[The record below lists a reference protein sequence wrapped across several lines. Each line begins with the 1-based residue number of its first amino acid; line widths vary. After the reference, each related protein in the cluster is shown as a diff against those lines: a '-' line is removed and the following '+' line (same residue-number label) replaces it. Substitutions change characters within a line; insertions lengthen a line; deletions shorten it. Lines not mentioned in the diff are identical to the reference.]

1 MGIITVNGPQTGTP
15 YAVKIAGEQPTPEE
29 QERINKYVADQE
41 QYVQSVIEGYRGT
54 PTEQQAAPEAVP
66 EPEAEDTTAI
76 GRGFR
81 RGVESVQSLFG
92 TSLEELGRG
101 TGIAS
106 LESYGRG
113 MEESA
118 KAELERL
125 AKTEGATTRQDVEG
139 IGTGLSYV
147 GEAAGEQA
155 PILGT
160 TLAGT
165 GTGAAI
171 GSFFGPIGTGVGAA
185 IGGAAASFPLLFG
198 GNVQR
203 QEEQVAAGELDKVD
217 INKALLAAGGQAA
230 IEGIAGKILAFM
242 PFKPGV
248 GNLFSRTVK
257 TGAAGAATQVP
268 TEITQQI
275 IERAQAGLPI
285 DSDDAIQEYIDA
297 GVAAGILG
305 GGLGAG
311 AGVFRPNLA
320 EQELNDDFEEFTKS
334 NAGRLA
340 NIDKHIDE
348 DERDTSEILALPAP
362 EPAPVLDA
370 LPAPQPEEIF
380 ADKDFG
386 RNEYNTVL
394 QQVQEDG
401 ELNMPK
407 AQSMLKQMTGSP
419 VPMQRVRSIAELLAQ
434 QGEIDKSTRAKKD
447 KFTITPSSKAAAD
460 AIDALRRDTDTVLNK
475 VRRISSEL
483 PRLDLDLR
491 YAAQTGR
498 DTYGKQRKAAE
509 VQRVIQSKLVQLD
522 KLNERLEGNKQRL
535 RTANVDYSVP
545 VTEKVG
551 IPASQVRMQD
561 LIEQHRLEQEAELQK
576 VRAAANARAVADAV
590 RGNRDNNI
598 SVATREYTKRQA
610 QILENLRKR
619 LDKIGL
625 KNVQIEG
632 KKIIGSARDGFAE
645 GASYANPQ
653 GEQVIGLSMG
663 LYEPTLSDADY
674 ESRVA
679 EVMNHEVVHA
689 LRNLNVFTPK
699 ELQLL
704 SKAARKTKYVK
715 ADGSKT
721 VQRNYSYFDRAAR
734 INPELS
740 VKKDKQGVLSSL
752 EEEAI
757 AEMYRDY
764 VSGRLAKIGQSR
776 SVFKR
781 IGDFFK
787 SIVGAHVDNGFNS
800 VDSIFGNIAGGS
812 VAGRQQLARQ
822 AQEALNTA
830 PEKTDV
836 TPAPVQSEQAIAQ
849 ATQPQAK
856 QSRIPVTE
864 EEYRPLQDIRMPIDP
879 ALPYDQVRAQIQRM
893 TNQNM
898 PMVRRLIT
906 TVDQEFGTKSGDNV
920 KDLSKVTQ
928 KAQRPSILAA
938 KPWHNVSHIRDSYRF
953 KTVIDDFR
961 KVPGIFNKLLDAGI
975 SLVKIDTNKL
985 FEPKEWGWR
994 IIAFDL
1000 RMPNGQLVEWYLPLK
1015 ELEIEKKQRGHLIF
1029 EEWRNKTQEELSAQ
1043 RNEYFDAIARSY
1055 RGYDNAFKAALE
1067 RMGLTPQEAEASWRS
1082 AESSIS
1088 EAARN
1093 ARKSSGVGI
1102 SSGVRAETGLTTPS
1116 AVRTALEPSD
1126 MNMTAREVPSSTR
1139 ANASSD
1145 IGVTPSDIDVT
1156 GIPLERQPSFVRL
1169 RRSDAVPALAKFI
1182 RSNPDGFTINSETY
1196 EPVSGGFVVAPLKE
1210 AEIIV
1215 GENLPEEVL
1224 LDYLEDNKDIARAIG
1239 QPVYLGGWFD
1249 SESNQ
1254 YFLDNT
1260 LIVPTVED
1268 ALYIAEAAEQLAIFD
1283 LNNFEEIRTDAGIR
1297 ELKES
1302 GAYSSDTAV
1311 GYKGRLAEVGRRFAE
1326 ARNNRNAREKEQLVG
1341 RTAPAV
1347 TQAGEQ
1353 RKRQAGDG
1361 KRRYTAGT
1369 LAPLEGAPNVR
1380 GASGPDENLV
1390 AVAEKYAQDNG
1401 IDLKRQSEFVVVDEG
1416 RATRIAKAYEDM
1428 KHDPQNPVVKEA
1440 YQNLINQTKA
1450 QYDALVDAGYEFT
1463 FFDENTDP
1471 YDGNPWNAM
1480 RDLRTNKRMAVYGT
1494 YDGYGTEV
1502 IPQSELDE
1510 NPMLQD
1516 TGLVWKDQ
1524 NGVGRPVTANDLFR
1538 AVHDAF
1544 GHGLEGAGFRARG
1557 EENAWQAHVRLFTGS
1572 AVPAITSET
1581 RGQNSWLN
1589 YGPYG
1594 EANRNAKVEDTIFAE
1609 QKIGLMPAFTWQEGV
1624 AGDADALVEGE
1635 AAPLAK
1641 ERATPKKFSRLTIP
1655 LTQDQ
1660 RDASILDYLD
1670 QNTGKPLFNAKPG
1683 SQTIVS
1689 FANKILGLRNTRSYD
1704 IVNSEQDRQDV
1715 ARIFAAEAEAALL
1728 SSRDALGWYDAT
1740 LKLAKQVLSKVY
1752 PEVSKTLKNGE
1763 PNPSYDPNAEVAL
1776 DFATAI
1782 TSNGLAVTDNY
1793 SFASKQYDAWKASE
1807 DGKFPIEGKGK
1818 QGGSMLAAFEFW
1830 NTLVDAGYTPLR
1842 INELLMMEVRRGD
1855 LNKMMANVLGLERVS
1870 DLPKQLKADSK
1881 ELANEIVSVAYLLG
1895 PKIGNGFYRN
1905 LRGNFNPITMDRWW
1919 MRFMNRITGNP
1930 IKEVTTSQL
1939 EKNADSIWKKL
1950 EDNDLTDM
1958 DREILAA
1965 ARKRMTSG
1973 RLRKSDIVDISPI
1986 INEIYEKNYF
1996 QAAYKKKI
2004 DELKAQGYEIKG
2016 KEGENARR
2024 IAQNARPV
2032 RTPFLKNIGTYVK
2045 NLEAELQE
2053 DPRSGSDRR
2062 AMRDVTERARQIL
2075 KVTTGT
2081 DIDNADIQALMWY
2094 AEKRLFAAGGVRKGR
2109 GDDNDYADGAIYV
2122 LKQKGLN
2129 DADIEDTL
2137 PDAERGRVRRV
2148 AAELTADE
2156 KSDANVVQIGGP
2168 EYGDFFGPRQLV
2180 VEQRAIS
2187 EDLTSEE
2194 LSDVR
2199 ETLSNIEE
2207 LGSTP
2212 PVKFSAIPTRPYA
2225 PVRAPVQGGGIL
2237 DYAYGFIK
2245 DGSRK
2250 VPVILPEGEH
2260 KEIGDV
2266 EVGHGLYHIH
2276 RRAHDRELVENSK
2289 YKRVENAIYDLMRRW
2304 HNQDYKDGDSVIGY
2318 PSRDGFVLEW
2328 RNNLTHS
2335 APPMQLVLEEKPL
2348 GNSTVFY
2355 VKTFYPVLEKAKRI
2369 IDPHRGKKRAQMV
2382 RAYSRIPVYSRTP
2395 NAKTR
2400 YVGPND
2406 LAARAE
2412 GIRYTKVQ
2420 DVMAKVLGKLPFV
2433 SNEDAQAKTEAFMT
2447 KLQDSMLPLG
2457 KMYDALREKYGPG
2470 VITQDMD
2477 AYFQETLMH
2486 GVSGPKKEKFDR
2498 TSFKPVLEMV
2508 ANTRVT
2514 DPENSTL
2521 EKISGYYR
2529 DILQKYGNRSHAL
2542 ANAYLYA
2549 LHAEERNARM
2559 KAISK
2564 GEREDGSGMSNEEA
2578 KRIKAFVA
2586 MLPNSKREALEQID
2600 RRVQDMIK
2608 QTNQVYIDG
2617 GLIPDYLMDEDIADD
2632 LRQKFKQYIAYVP
2645 LRGFADPEADLDTTN
2660 EVYLSSTQKYGASG
2674 KPDMSALGRASYA
2687 GDILA
2692 NVAVQHHQAI
2702 DKAERNKVG
2711 QSLLKLL
2718 EDKNIDTDEFG
2729 KVLEQHPMKRVL
2741 VNGTIRYVPDRN
2753 FNQLDD
2759 PILSVRRDGKEF
2771 LIAMNPAIAK
2781 AMKGSLSPKQSNVA
2795 VRFAH
2800 QITRTYANLLTS
2812 YNPAFLLS
2820 NWPRDIATALFN
2832 AKQYGMKGSERQ
2844 IMKGVVPAFRSILNV
2859 VNEKGTADPYWANRY
2874 QQFYENG
2881 GQNVLNQMADMVN
2894 ASKDIQRTIKGIV
2907 EADSKGIKDVVKRGF
2922 IGKTNSILG
2931 YIEALNTAVE
2941 NSTRLSFFDAM
2952 VTQLENEG
2960 VPQKEALKRAAF
2972 AARNLT
2978 TNFTKGGEWKNG
2990 LNSFYLF
2997 FNASL
3002 QGSMAIFNSL
3012 ANSSKARKVA
3022 AGIVVL
3028 GFLLDQLN
3036 AALSADDDDDGIK
3049 DWDNISD
3056 YTLSHNLIL
3065 PDLNGDGT
3073 YVKIPMAYGLNAM
3086 FDFGRVTSNLIR
3098 GTAGYEGTYTP
3109 EQAATQLLGSV
3120 EETVN
3125 PFGGNSVLT
3134 FLSPTVGD
3142 LPVELLT
3149 NEDFRNAPIYKELS
3163 PFEQYKSRSGL
3174 YWSTTSPSAIWLSR
3188 FINDTLGGGD
3198 DFIPGE
3204 IAGMRVD
3211 IQPDV
3216 LEHILGFMTGGV
3228 GTLANQTLDTITSN
3242 APNAAMG
3249 RWESDMIRTTPFIN
3263 KFLTAVTDKDRAGDY
3278 YELRDD
3284 VFAVR
3289 RSFRNAVEA
3298 KDAQQ
3303 VAVLRQRYPEII
3315 RIMEPV
3321 RKIDNAITQLRKKL
3335 KMAKQNPNLSRER
3348 KLEIEDM
3355 VDKRVL
3361 ELQQMA
3367 MQLMRAK

>member
-15 YAVKIAGEQPTPEE
+15 YSVKIAGDQPTPAE
-29 QERINKYVADQE
+29 QERINKYIADQE
-41 QYVQSVIEGYRGT
+41 QYTQSVIAAYRGT
-54 PTEQQAAPEAVP
+54 PTPEQAAPEAVP
-66 EPEAEDTTAI
+66 EPEADDTTAI

-92 TSLEELGRG
+92 TSIEELGRG
-101 TGIAS
+101 TGIAG

-113 MEESA
+113 LEESA
-118 KAELERL
+118 QAELERL
-125 AKTEGATTRQDVEG
+125 AKTEGVTTRQDVKDV
-139 IGTGLSYV
+139 GTGLSYV
-147 GEAAGEQA
+147 GEVAFEQA

-160 TLAGT
+160 TLAGS
-165 GTGAAI
+165 GAGALA
-171 GSFFGPIGTGVGAA
+171 GSVFGPIGTAAGAV

-203 QEEQVAAGELDKVD
+203 QEEQVAAGELENVD
-217 INKALLAAGGQAA
+217 ITKALIAAGGQAA
-230 IEGIAGKILAFM
+230 IEGIAGKVLALM

-257 TGAAGAATQVP
+257 TGAAGVATEVP

-285 DSDDAIQEYIDA
+285 DSDDAIQEYIDT
-297 GVAAGILG
+297 GIAAGILG

-311 AGVFRPNLA
+311 AGAFRPNLA
-320 EQELNDDFEEFTKS
+320 EQELDQDMDEFTKS

-348 DERDTSEILALPAP
+348 DERDTGEILALPAP
-362 EPAPVLDA
+362 EPGPVLEA

-407 AQSMLKQMTGSP
+407 AQSMLKQMTGAP

-460 AIDALRRDTDTVLNK
+460 AIDALRRDTDVVLNK
-475 VRRISSEL
+475 IRKISAEL
-483 PRLDLDLR
+483 PRLDLDRR
-491 YAAQTGR
+491 YAEQTGR

-509 VQRVIQSKLVQLD
+509 VQRVIQSKIAQLN

-551 IPASQVRMQD
+551 MPASQVRMQD
-561 LIEQHRLEQEAELQK
+561 LIEQHRIEQEAELQK

-598 SVATREYTKRQA
+598 SVTTREYTKRQA
-610 QILENLRKR
+610 QILENLRQR
-619 LDKIGL
+619 LNKIGL
-625 KNVQIEG
+625 KNVQLEG
-632 KKIIGSARDGFAE
+632 KKIIGSAREGFAE

-663 LYEPTLSDADY
+663 LYDPTLSDADY
-674 ESRVA
+674 EARVA
-679 EVMNHEVVHA
+679 EVMNHEIVHA

-704 SKAARKTKYVK
+704 SKAARKTNYVK
-715 ADGSKT
+715 ADGGRNIK
-721 VQRNYSYFDRAAR
+721 RNYSYFDRAAR

-764 VSGRLAKIGQSR
+764 VGGRLTKVGQSR
-776 SVFKR
+776 SILKR
-781 IGDFFK
+781 IGDFFR

-800 VDSIFGNIAGGS
+800 VDSIFGNITGGS

-822 AQEALNTA
+822 AQDALNTA
-830 PEKTDV
+830 PETTDV

-849 ATQPQAK
+849 AGMPQAK

-864 EEYRPLQDIRMPIDP
+864 EEYRTLQDIRMPIDP
-879 ALPYDQVRAQIQRM
+879 NLPYDQVRAQIQRM
-893 TNQNM
+893 TAQNM

-906 TVDQEFGTKSGDNV
+906 AVDQEFGTKSGDNV

-928 KAQRPSILAA
+928 KAQRPSILAS

-975 SLVKIDTNKL
+975 SLVKIDTGKL
-985 FEPKEWGWR
+985 FQPKEWGWR

-1029 EEWRNKTQEELSAQ
+1029 EEWRNKTAEELSAQ
-1043 RNEYFDAIARSY
+1043 REEYFDAIARSY

-1067 RMGLTPQEAEASWRS
+1067 RMGMTPQEAEASWIS

-1102 SSGVRAETGLTTPS
+1102 SSGVRAETDLTTPS

-1126 MNMTAREVPSSTR
+1126 MNMIAREVPSSTR

-1156 GIPLERQPSFVRL
+1156 GIPLEQQPSFARL
-1169 RRSDAVPALAKFI
+1169 RRSAAVPALSDFI
-1182 RSNPDGFTINSETY
+1182 RNNPDGFTINSETY

-1224 LDYLEDNKDIARAIG
+1224 IDYLEDNKDIARAIG
-1239 QPVYLGGWFD
+1239 KPVYLGGWFD
-1249 SESNQ
+1249 KDSNQ

-1260 LIVPTVED
+1260 LIVPTVEE

-1297 ELKES
+1297 GLQQS

-1341 RTAPAV
+1341 R
-1347 TQAGEQ
+1347 
-1353 RKRQAGDG
+1353 
-1361 KRRYTAGT
+1361 
-1369 LAPLEGAPNVR
+1369 
-1380 GASGPDENLV
+1380 
-1390 AVAEKYAQDNG
+1390 
-1401 IDLKRQSEFVVVDEG
+1401 VD
-1416 RATRIAKAYEDM
+1416 
-1428 KHDPQNPVVKEA
+1428 
-1440 YQNLINQTKA
+1440 
-1450 QYDALVDAGYEFT
+1450 
-1463 FFDENTDP
+1463 
-1471 YDGNPWNAM
+1471 
-1480 RDLRTNKRMAVYGT
+1480 
-1494 YDGYGTEV
+1494 
-1502 IPQSELDE
+1502 
-1510 NPMLQD
+1510 
-1516 TGLVWKDQ
+1516 
-1524 NGVGRPVTANDLFR
+1524 
-1538 AVHDAF
+1538 
-1544 GHGLEGAGFRARG
+1544 
-1557 EENAWQAHVRLFTGS
+1557 
-1572 AVPAITSET
+1572 
-1581 RGQNSWLN
+1581 
-1589 YGPYG
+1589 
-1594 EANRNAKVEDTIFAE
+1594 
-1609 QKIGLMPAFTWQEGV
+1609 
-1624 AGDADALVEGE
+1624 
-1635 AAPLAK
+1635 
-1641 ERATPKKFSRLTIP
+1641 KKFSRLTVP
-1655 LTQDQ
+1655 LTQEQ

-1670 QNTGKPLFNAKPG
+1670 PNTGKPLFNAKPG

-1740 LKLAKQVLSKVY
+1740 LRLAKQVLSKIY

-1763 PNPSYDPNAEVAL
+1763 PNPAYDPHAEVAL

-1807 DGKFPIEGKGK
+1807 NGKFPVEGKGK

-1830 NTLVDAGYTPLR
+1830 NTLVDLGYTPLR
-1842 INELLMMEVRRGD
+1842 INELLMTEMRRGD
-1855 LNKMMANVLGLERVS
+1855 LNKMMANVLGLEKVS

-1881 ELANEIVSVAYLLG
+1881 ELANEMVSIAYLLG

-1939 EKNADSIWKKL
+1939 AKNADSIWKKL
-1950 EDNDLTDM
+1950 EDNELTDM
-1958 DREILAA
+1958 DREILAT

-1973 RLRKSDIVDISPI
+1973 RLKKSDIIDIAPI

-2016 KEGENARR
+2016 KDGENARK
-2024 IAQNARPV
+2024 IAQKVRPT

-2075 KVTTGT
+2075 KLTTGT
-2081 DIDNADIQALMWY
+2081 DIANADIQALMWY

-2122 LKQKGLN
+2122 LKQKGIN
-2129 DADIEDTL
+2129 DADIQDTL
-2137 PDAERGRVRRV
+2137 PDAERGRVRSV
-2148 AAELTADE
+2148 AAELAADE

-2187 EDLTSEE
+2187 EDLTPSEIA
-2194 LSDVR
+2194 DVR
-2199 ETLSNIEE
+2199 ETLSNIED

-2225 PVRAPVQGGGIL
+2225 PVRAPVRGGGIL
-2237 DYAYGFIK
+2237 DYAYGFIQ
-2245 DGSRK
+2245 DGQRK
-2250 VPVILPEGEH
+2250 IPVILPEGEH

-2318 PSRDGFVLEW
+2318 PSREGFVLEW

-2355 VKTFYPVLEKAKRI
+2355 VKTFYPILEKAKRI

-2382 RAYSRIPVYSRTP
+2382 RAYSRMPVYSRTP

-2400 YVGPND
+2400 YIGPDD

-2412 GIRYTKVQ
+2412 GLRYTKVQ
-2420 DVMAKVLGKLPFV
+2420 DTMAKALGKLPFV

-2457 KMYDALREKYGPG
+2457 KMYDKLREKYGPG

-2486 GVSGPKKEKFDR
+2486 GVAGPKKEKFDR

-2564 GEREDGSGMSNEEA
+2564 GEREDGSGMSDDEA

-2586 MLPNSKREALEQID
+2586 MLPASKRDALEQID

-2617 GLIPDYLMDEDIADD
+2617 GLIPDYLAGEDVADD
-2632 LRQKFKQYIAYVP
+2632 IKQKFKQYIAYVP
-2645 LRGFADPEADLDTTN
+2645 LRGFADPESDLDTTN

-2674 KPDMSALGRASYA
+2674 KPDLSALGRASYA

-2711 QSLLKLL
+2711 QALLKLL
-2718 EDKNIDTDEFG
+2718 EDENIDTDEFG
-2729 KVLEQHPMKRVL
+2729 RVLEQHPMKRVL

-2800 QITRTYANLLTS
+2800 HITRTYANLLTT

-2832 AKQYGMKGSERQ
+2832 AQQYGMKGAEGQ

-2907 EADSKGIKDVVKRGF
+2907 EADNKGIKDVVKRGF
-2922 IGKTNSILG
+2922 IGKTKSILG

-2952 VTQLENEG
+2952 ATQLENEG
-2960 VPQKEALKRAAF
+2960 VPQKEALRRAAF

-3022 AGIVVL
+3022 AGIVVF
-3028 GFLLDQLN
+3028 GFLMDQLN
-3036 AALSADDDDDGIK
+3036 AALSADDDDDGIT

-3073 YVKIPMAYGLNAM
+3073 YIKIPMAYGLNTM

-3120 EETVN
+3120 EEMVN

-3134 FLSPTVGD
+3134 FLSPTIGD

-3211 IQPDV
+3211 IQPDII
-3216 LEHILGFMTGGV
+3216 EHILGFMTGGV
-3228 GTLANQTLDTITSN
+3228 GTLANQALDTATSN
-3242 APNAAMG
+3242 IPNAAMG

-3289 RSFRNAVEA
+3289 RSFRNAV
-3298 KDAQQ
+3298 DARDAEQ
-3303 VAVLRQRYPEII
+3303 VAKLRQRYPGII

-3321 RKIDNAITQLRKKL
+3321 NKIDNAITNLRKKL
-3335 KMAKQNPNLSRER
+3335 RLVKQNPNLSRER

-3355 VDKRVL
+3355 IDKKVL
-3361 ELQQMA
+3361 ELQQRA
-3367 MQLMRAK
+3367 MQLMRGV

>member
-15 YAVKIAGEQPTPEE
+15 YSVKISGDQPTPAE

-41 QYVQSVIEGYRGT
+41 QYTQSVIQGYRGT
-54 PTEQQAAPEAVP
+54 PTVQQSAPEAVP
-66 EPEAEDTTAI
+66 EPEPEDTTAI

-106 LESYGRG
+106 LEGYGRG
-113 MEESA
+113 LEESSQ
-118 KAELERL
+118 AELERL
-125 AKTEGATTRQDVEG
+125 AKTEGATTRRDVEG
-139 IGTGLSYV
+139 IDTGLSYV
-147 GEAAGEQA
+147 GEVAGEQA

-165 GTGAAI
+165 AAGALAGSFVPVVGTGIGAI
-171 GSFFGPIGTGVGAA
+171 

-203 QEEQVAAGELDKVD
+203 QEEQVAAGELEKVD
-217 INKALLAAGGQAA
+217 INKALISAGGQAA

-242 PFKPGV
+242 PFKPGA
-248 GNLFSRTVK
+248 GNLFARTVK
-257 TGAAGAATQVP
+257 TGAAGAATEVP

-311 AGVFRPNLA
+311 AGAFRPNLA
-320 EQELNDDFEEFTKS
+320 NQELDQDMDEFTKS

-340 NIDKHIDE
+340 NIDQHIDQ
-348 DERDTSEILALPAP
+348 DEKDTNEILALPAP
-362 EPAPVLDA
+362 EPGPTLEA

-407 AQSMLKQMTGSP
+407 AQSMLKQMTGAA

-447 KFTITPSSKAAAD
+447 KFTITPSSAAASD
-460 AIDALRRDTDTVLNK
+460 AIDALRRDNDAVLNK
-475 VRRISSEL
+475 ARRISAEL
-483 PRLDLDLR
+483 PRLELDRR
-491 YAAQTGR
+491 YAEQTGR
-498 DTYGKQRKAAE
+498 DTYGKNRKAAE
-509 VQRVIQSKLVQLD
+509 VERVIQSKLAQLN

-551 IPASQVRMQD
+551 MPASQVRMQD
-561 LIEQHRLEQEAELQK
+561 LIEQHRIEQEAELQK

-598 SVATREYTKRQA
+598 SVTTREYTKRQA
-610 QILENLRKR
+610 QILENLRTR
-619 LDKIGL
+619 LNKLGL
-625 KNVQIEG
+625 KNVQLEG
-632 KKIIGSARDGFAE
+632 KKIIGSAQEGFAE
-645 GASYANPQ
+645 GASYASPQ

-663 LYEPTLSDADY
+663 LYDPALSDADY

-679 EVMNHEVVHA
+679 EVMHHEVIHA
-689 LRNLNVFTPK
+689 LRNLSVFTPK

-704 SKAARKTKYVK
+704 SKAARKTNYVK
-715 ADGSKT
+715 ADGGKNIK
-721 VQRNYSYFDRAAR
+721 RNYSYFDRAAR

-740 VKKDKQGVLSSL
+740 VKKDKQGVLSAL
-752 EEEAI
+752 EEEAV

-764 VSGRLAKIGQSR
+764 VAGRLTKVGQSR
-776 SVFKR
+776 AIFKR
-781 IGDFFK
+781 ISDFFR

-800 VDSIFGNIAGGS
+800 VDSIFGNIASGS
-812 VAGRQQLARQ
+812 LAGRQQLARQ
-822 AQEALNTA
+822 AQDALNTA
-830 PEKTDV
+830 PERTDV
-836 TPAPVQSEQAIAQ
+836 TPAPVQSEQAAVQ
-849 ATQPQAK
+849 AGLPQAK

-864 EEYRPLQDIRMPIDP
+864 EEYRTLQDIRMPIDP
-879 ALPYDQVRAQIQRM
+879 NLPYDQVRAQIQRM
-893 TNQNM
+893 TTQNM

-906 TVDQEFGTKSGDNV
+906 SVDQEFGTRSGDNV

-953 KTVIDDFR
+953 KTVVDDFR

-985 FEPKEWGWR
+985 FKPKEWGWR

-1029 EEWRNKTQEELSAQ
+1029 EEWRNKTAEELSAQ

-1055 RGYDNAFKAALE
+1055 RGYENAFNAALE
-1067 RMGLTPQEAEASWRS
+1067 RMGMTPQEAEASWSS

-1102 SSGVRAETGLTTPS
+1102 SSGVSATTGLTTPS
-1116 AVRTALEPSD
+1116 TVRTAVEPSD
-1126 MNMTAREVPSSTR
+1126 LNMIAREVPSSTR

-1145 IGVTPSDIDVT
+1145 IGVTPSDINVT
-1156 GIPLERQPSFVRL
+1156 GIPLDQQPSFARL
-1169 RRSDAVPALAKFI
+1169 RRSAAVPALSEFI
-1182 RSNPDGFTINSETY
+1182 RNNPDGFTINSETY

-1224 LDYLEDNKDIARAIG
+1224 IDYLEDNKDIARAIG
-1239 QPVYLGGWFD
+1239 KPVYLGGWFD
-1249 SESNQ
+1249 KDSNQ

-1260 LIVPTVED
+1260 LIVPTVEE

-1297 ELKES
+1297 QLQQS
-1302 GAYSSDTAV
+1302 GAYSSDAAV
-1311 GYKGRLAEVGRRFAE
+1311 GYKGRLAEVGRRFTE
-1326 ARNNRNAREKEQLVG
+1326 ARNNRNAREKEQLTG
-1341 RTAPAV
+1341 RLEPA
-1347 TQAGEQ
+1347 
-1353 RKRQAGDG
+1353 KP
-1361 KRRYTAGT
+1361 YI
-1369 LAPLEGAPNVR
+1369 
-1380 GASGPDENLV
+1380 S
-1390 AVAEKYAQDNG
+1390 EKA
-1401 IDLKRQSEFVVVDEG
+1401 
-1416 RATRIAKAYEDM
+1416 
-1428 KHDPQNPVVKEA
+1428 
-1440 YQNLINQTKA
+1440 
-1450 QYDALVDAGYEFT
+1450 
-1463 FFDENTDP
+1463 
-1471 YDGNPWNAM
+1471 
-1480 RDLRTNKRMAVYGT
+1480 
-1494 YDGYGTEV
+1494 
-1502 IPQSELDE
+1502 
-1510 NPMLQD
+1510 
-1516 TGLVWKDQ
+1516 
-1524 NGVGRPVTANDLFR
+1524 
-1538 AVHDAF
+1538 
-1544 GHGLEGAGFRARG
+1544 
-1557 EENAWQAHVRLFTGS
+1557 
-1572 AVPAITSET
+1572 
-1581 RGQNSWLN
+1581 
-1589 YGPYG
+1589 
-1594 EANRNAKVEDTIFAE
+1594 VEDTSPDQSFFDAVN
-1609 QKIGLMPAFTWQEGV
+1609 KIPEKKMFSRIPSPDGPLLSDSKNTGVQRFTAFRLGDDQDLRNKNAADINGIYMFIDMMDEKNMGYADKLTQYTVEVDGGFSEYRPLRNSEPPKTYKVYDERLGRDVYLKNPIDDPTESVGIQGYRDDEAGHRWYSFPATGENRRWRIVGQPKVYSLRELLRN
-1624 AGDADALVEGE
+1624 ADAWTQERGGSYANQDYGVFGASMANQLY
-1635 AAPLAK
+1635 PNTQYAK
-1641 ERATPKKFSRLTIP
+1641 EVERWLANLIPEKWAFDDKLGTVVAKGGIRQSRLTVP
-1655 LTQDQ
+1655 LTQEQ

-1670 QNTGKPLFNAKPG
+1670 PTTGKPRFNAKPG

-1689 FANKILGLRNTRSYD
+1689 FANKVLGLRNTRSYD

-1740 LKLAKQVLSKVY
+1740 LRLAKQVLSKVY

-1763 PNPSYDPNAEVAL
+1763 PNPAYDPNAEVAL

-1807 DGKFPIEGKGK
+1807 DGKFPVEGKGK

-1830 NTLVDAGYTPLR
+1830 NTLVDLGYTPLR
-1842 INELLMMEVRRGD
+1842 INELLMTEVRRGD
-1855 LNKMMANVLGLERVS
+1855 LNRMMTNVLGLERVS
-1870 DLPKQLKADSK
+1870 DLPKQLQADSK
-1881 ELANEIVSVAYLLG
+1881 ELANEMVSVAYLLG

-1939 EKNADSIWKKL
+1939 AKNAESIWKKL
-1950 EDNDLTDM
+1950 KNNELTDM
-1958 DREILAA
+1958 DREILAT

-1973 RLRKSDIVDISPI
+1973 RLRQSDIVDIAPI

-2004 DELKAQGYEIKG
+2004 DELKAQGYEVKG
-2016 KEGENARR
+2016 KEGENARK
-2024 IAQNARPV
+2024 IAQKVRPT

-2075 KVTTGT
+2075 KLTTGT

-2129 DADIEDTL
+2129 DADIQDTL
-2137 PDAERGRVRRV
+2137 PDAERGRVRSV

-2187 EDLTSEE
+2187 EDLTTEE
-2194 LSDVR
+2194 LADVR
-2199 ETLSNIEE
+2199 ETLSNIED

-2237 DYAYGFIK
+2237 DYAYGFIR
-2245 DGSRK
+2245 DGGRK

-2289 YKRVENAIYDLMRRW
+2289 YKRIENAIYDLMRRW

-2355 VKTFYPVLEKAKRI
+2355 VKTFYPTLDKAKRLA
-2369 IDPHRGKKRAQMV
+2369 DPQRGKKRAQMV

-2395 NAKTR
+2395 NTKTR
-2400 YVGPND
+2400 YIGPDD

-2412 GIRYTKVQ
+2412 GLRYTRVQ
-2420 DVMAKVLGKLPFV
+2420 DTMAKVLGKLPFV

-2457 KMYDALREKYGPG
+2457 KMYDKLREKYGPG

-2477 AYFQETLMH
+2477 AYFQETLLH
-2486 GVSGPKKEKFDR
+2486 GVTGPKKEKFDR
-2498 TSFKPVLEMV
+2498 TSFNPTLRMV

-2521 EKISGYYR
+2521 EKISGYYK

-2564 GEREDGSGMSNEEA
+2564 GEREDGSGMSNDEA

-2586 MLPNSKREALEQID
+2586 LLPASKRDALEQID
-2600 RRVQDMIK
+2600 RRVQEMIK
-2608 QTNQVYIDG
+2608 QTNEVYIDG
-2617 GLIPDYLMDEDIADD
+2617 GLIPDYLANEDIADD
-2632 LRQKFKQYIAYVP
+2632 TKQKFKQYIAYVP
-2645 LRGFADPEADLDTTN
+2645 LRGFADPESDLDTTN

-2674 KPDMSALGRASYA
+2674 KPDMSALGRSSYA

-2711 QSLLKLL
+2711 QSLLRLL
-2718 EDKNIDTDEFG
+2718 QDKNIDTAEFG
-2729 KVLEQHPMKRVL
+2729 KVLEQHPMKRVM

-2753 FNQLDD
+2753 FNELDE
-2759 PILSVRRDGKEF
+2759 PILSVRKDGKEF

-2781 AMKGSLSPKQSNVA
+2781 AMKGSLSPKQSNA
-2795 VRFAH
+2795 AIRFAH
-2800 QITRTYANLLTS
+2800 HITGTYASLLTT

-2832 AKQYGMKGSERQ
+2832 AQQYGMKGAEGQ
-2844 IMKGVVPAFRSILNV
+2844 IMKGVIPAFRAVLNV

-2881 GQNVLNQMADMVN
+2881 GQNVLNQMSDMVN
-2894 ASKDIQRTIKGIV
+2894 TSKDIQRTIRDIVDADNKGLR
-2907 EADSKGIKDVVKRGF
+2907 DVVKRGF
-2922 IGKTNSILG
+2922 IGKTKSVLS

-3012 ANSSKARKVA
+3012 ANSKKARKVA

-3036 AALSADDDDDGIK
+3036 AALSSDDDDDGIP

-3073 YVKIPMAYGLNAM
+3073 YVKIPMAYGLNTM
-3086 FDFGRVTSNLIR
+3086 FDFGRVTSNIIR

-3109 EQAATQLLGSV
+3109 EQAATQLLSSV
-3120 EETVN
+3120 GEMVN
-3125 PFGGNSVLT
+3125 PFGGNSFLT
-3134 FLSPTVGD
+3134 FLSPTIGD

-3188 FINDTLGGGD
+3188 FINDTIGGGD

-3204 IAGMRVD
+3204 VAGMRVD
-3211 IQPDV
+3211 LQPDV
-3216 LEHILGFMTGGV
+3216 FEHILGFMTGGV
-3228 GTLANQTLDTITSN
+3228 GTLANQTLDTVTSN

-3289 RSFRNAVEA
+3289 RSFRNAV
-3298 KDAQQ
+3298 DARDAEQ
-3303 VAVLRQRYPEII
+3303 VANLRERYPEII
-3315 RIMEPV
+3315 RIMEPIN
-3321 RKIDNAITQLRKKL
+3321 KIDNAIMKLRKKL
-3335 KMAKQNPNLSRER
+3335 KLVKQNPNLSRDR

-3361 ELQQMA
+3361 ELQQRA
-3367 MQLMRAK
+3367 MQLMRGI

>member
-15 YAVKIAGEQPTPEE
+15 YSVKIAGDQPTPAE

-41 QYVQSVIEGYRGT
+41 QYTQSVIQGYRGT
-54 PTEQQAAPEAVP
+54 PTVQQSAPEAVP
-66 EPEAEDTTAI
+66 EPEPEDTTAI

-113 MEESA
+113 LEESSQ
-118 KAELERL
+118 AELERL
-125 AKTEGATTRQDVEG
+125 AKTEGATTRRDVEG
-139 IGTGLSYV
+139 IDTGLSYV
-147 GEAAGEQA
+147 GEVAGEQA

-165 GTGAAI
+165 AAGALAGSFVPVVGTGIGAI
-171 GSFFGPIGTGVGAA
+171 

-203 QEEQVAAGELDKVD
+203 QEEQVAAGELEKVD
-217 INKALLAAGGQAA
+217 INKALISAGGQAA
-230 IEGIAGKILAFM
+230 IEGIAGRILAFM
-242 PFKPGV
+242 PFKPGA

-257 TGAAGAATQVP
+257 TGAAGAATEVP

-311 AGVFRPNLA
+311 AGAFRPNLA
-320 EQELNDDFEEFTKS
+320 NQELDQDMDEFTKS

-340 NIDKHIDE
+340 NIDQHIDQ
-348 DERDTSEILALPAP
+348 DEKDTNEILALPAP
-362 EPAPVLDA
+362 EPGPALEA

-407 AQSMLKQMTGSP
+407 AQSMLKQMTGAA

-447 KFTITPSSKAAAD
+447 KFTITPSNAAAAD
-460 AIDALRRDTDTVLNK
+460 AIDALRRDNDAVLNK
-475 VRRISSEL
+475 ARRISAEL
-483 PRLDLDLR
+483 PRLELDRR
-491 YAAQTGR
+491 YAEQTGR
-498 DTYGKQRKAAE
+498 DTYGKNRKAAE
-509 VQRVIQSKLVQLD
+509 VERVIQSKLAQLN
-522 KLNERLEGNKQRL
+522 KLNERLDGNKQRL

-551 IPASQVRMQD
+551 MPASQVRMQD
-561 LIEQHRLEQEAELQK
+561 LIEQHRIEQEAELQK

-598 SVATREYTKRQA
+598 SVTTREYTKRQA
-610 QILENLRKR
+610 QILENLRTR
-619 LDKIGL
+619 LNKIGL
-625 KNVQIEG
+625 KNVQLEG
-632 KKIIGSARDGFAE
+632 KKIIGSAQEGFAE

-663 LYEPTLSDADY
+663 LYDPALSDADY

-679 EVMNHEVVHA
+679 EVMDHEVVHA
-689 LRNLNVFTPK
+689 LRNLSVFTPK

-704 SKAARKTKYVK
+704 SKAARKTNYVK
-715 ADGSKT
+715 ADGGKNIK
-721 VQRNYSYFDRAAR
+721 RNYSYFDRAAR

-740 VKKDKQGVLSSL
+740 VKKDKQGVLSAL
-752 EEEAI
+752 EEEAV

-764 VSGRLAKIGQSR
+764 VAGRLTKVGQSR
-776 SVFKR
+776 PILKR
-781 IGDFFK
+781 ISDFFR

-800 VDSIFGNIAGGS
+800 VDSIFGNITGGS
-812 VAGRQQLARQ
+812 LAGRQQLARQ
-822 AQEALNTA
+822 AQDALNTA
-830 PEKTDV
+830 PERTDV
-836 TPAPVQSEQAIAQ
+836 TPAPVQSEQAAVQ
-849 ATQPQAK
+849 AGLPQAK

-864 EEYRPLQDIRMPIDP
+864 EEYRALQDIRMPIDP
-879 ALPYDQVRAQIQRM
+879 TLPYDQVRAQIQRM
-893 TNQNM
+893 TTQNM

-906 TVDQEFGTKSGDNV
+906 SVDQEFGTKSGDNV

-953 KTVIDDFR
+953 KTVVDDFR

-985 FEPKEWGWR
+985 FKPKEWGWR

-1029 EEWRNKTQEELSAQ
+1029 EEWRNKTAEELSAQ

-1055 RGYDNAFKAALE
+1055 RGYENAFNAALE
-1067 RMGLTPQEAEASWRS
+1067 RMGMTPQEAEASWSS

-1102 SSGVRAETGLTTPS
+1102 SSGVSATTGLTTPS
-1116 AVRTALEPSD
+1116 AVRTAVEPSD

-1145 IGVTPSDIDVT
+1145 IGVTPSDINVT
-1156 GIPLERQPSFVRL
+1156 GIPLDQQPSFARL
-1169 RRSDAVPALAKFI
+1169 RRSAAVPALSEFI

-1196 EPVSGGFVVAPLKE
+1196 EPVSGGFVMAPLKE

-1224 LDYLEDNKDIARAIG
+1224 IDYLEDNKDIARAIG
-1239 QPVYLGGWFD
+1239 KPVYLGGWFD
-1249 SESNQ
+1249 KDSNQ

-1260 LIVPTVED
+1260 LIVPTVEE

-1297 ELKES
+1297 QLQQS
-1302 GAYSSDTAV
+1302 GAYSSDAAV
-1311 GYKGRLAEVGRRFAE
+1311 GYKGRLAEVGRRFTE

-1341 RTAPAV
+1341 R
-1347 TQAGEQ
+1347 
-1353 RKRQAGDG
+1353 
-1361 KRRYTAGT
+1361 
-1369 LAPLEGAPNVR
+1369 
-1380 GASGPDENLV
+1380 
-1390 AVAEKYAQDNG
+1390 
-1401 IDLKRQSEFVVVDEG
+1401 VD
-1416 RATRIAKAYEDM
+1416 
-1428 KHDPQNPVVKEA
+1428 Q
-1440 YQNLINQTKA
+1440 
-1450 QYDALVDAGYEFT
+1450 
-1463 FFDENTDP
+1463 
-1471 YDGNPWNAM
+1471 
-1480 RDLRTNKRMAVYGT
+1480 
-1494 YDGYGTEV
+1494 
-1502 IPQSELDE
+1502 
-1510 NPMLQD
+1510 
-1516 TGLVWKDQ
+1516 
-1524 NGVGRPVTANDLFR
+1524 
-1538 AVHDAF
+1538 
-1544 GHGLEGAGFRARG
+1544 
-1557 EENAWQAHVRLFTGS
+1557 
-1572 AVPAITSET
+1572 
-1581 RGQNSWLN
+1581 
-1589 YGPYG
+1589 
-1594 EANRNAKVEDTIFAE
+1594 
-1609 QKIGLMPAFTWQEGV
+1609 
-1624 AGDADALVEGE
+1624 
-1635 AAPLAK
+1635 
-1641 ERATPKKFSRLTIP
+1641 KFSRLTVP
-1655 LTQDQ
+1655 LTQEQ

-1670 QNTGKPLFNAKPG
+1670 PTTGKPRFNAKPG

-1689 FANKILGLRNTRSYD
+1689 FANKVLGLRNTRSYD

-1740 LKLAKQVLSKVY
+1740 LRLAKQVLSKVY

-1763 PNPSYDPNAEVAL
+1763 PNPAYDPNAEVAL

-1807 DGKFPIEGKGK
+1807 DGKFPVEGKGK

-1830 NTLVDAGYTPLR
+1830 NTLVDLGYTPLR
-1842 INELLMMEVRRGD
+1842 INELLMTEVRRGD
-1855 LNKMMANVLGLERVS
+1855 LNRMMTNVLGLERVS
-1870 DLPKQLKADSK
+1870 DLPKQLQADSK
-1881 ELANEIVSVAYLLG
+1881 ELANEMVSVAYLLG

-1939 EKNADSIWKKL
+1939 AKNAESIWKKL
-1950 EDNDLTDM
+1950 ENNELTDM
-1958 DREILAA
+1958 DREILAT

-1973 RLRKSDIVDISPI
+1973 RLRQSDIVDIAPI

-2004 DELKAQGYEIKG
+2004 DELTAQGYEVKG
-2016 KEGENARR
+2016 KEGENARK
-2024 IAQNARPV
+2024 IAQKVRPT

-2075 KVTTGT
+2075 KLTTGT

-2129 DADIEDTL
+2129 DADIQDTL
-2137 PDAERGRVRRV
+2137 PDAERGRVRSV

-2187 EDLTSEE
+2187 EDLTTEE
-2194 LSDVR
+2194 LADVR
-2199 ETLSNIEE
+2199 ETLSNIED

-2237 DYAYGFIK
+2237 DYAYGFIR

-2355 VKTFYPVLEKAKRI
+2355 VKTFYPTLDKAKRLA
-2369 IDPHRGKKRAQMV
+2369 DPQRGKKRAQMV

-2400 YVGPND
+2400 YIGPDD

-2420 DVMAKVLGKLPFV
+2420 DTMAKVLGKLPFV

-2457 KMYDALREKYGPG
+2457 KMYDKLREKYGPG

-2477 AYFQETLMH
+2477 AYFQETLLH
-2486 GVSGPKKEKFDR
+2486 GVTGPKKEKFDR
-2498 TSFKPVLEMV
+2498 TSFNPMLRMV
-2508 ANTRVT
+2508 ADTRVT

-2521 EKISGYYR
+2521 EKISGYYK

-2564 GEREDGSGMSNEEA
+2564 GEREDGSGMSNDEA

-2586 MLPNSKREALEQID
+2586 LLPASKRDALEQID
-2600 RRVQDMIK
+2600 RRVQEMIK
-2608 QTNQVYIDG
+2608 QTNEVYIDG
-2617 GLIPDYLMDEDIADD
+2617 GLIPDYLANEDIADD
-2632 LRQKFKQYIAYVP
+2632 TKQKFKQYIAYVP
-2645 LRGFADPEADLDTTN
+2645 LRGFADPESDLDTTN

-2674 KPDMSALGRASYA
+2674 KPDMSALGRSSYA

-2711 QSLLKLL
+2711 QSLLRLL
-2718 EDKNIDTDEFG
+2718 QDKNIDTAEFG
-2729 KVLEQHPMKRVL
+2729 KVLEQHPMKRVM

-2753 FNQLDD
+2753 FNQLDE
-2759 PILSVRRDGKEF
+2759 PILSVRKDGKEF

-2781 AMKGSLSPKQSNVA
+2781 AMKGSLSPKQSNA
-2795 VRFAH
+2795 AIRFAH
-2800 QITRTYANLLTS
+2800 HITGTYASLLTT

-2832 AKQYGMKGSERQ
+2832 AQQYGMKGAEGQ
-2844 IMKGVVPAFRSILNV
+2844 IMKGVIPAFRAVLNV

-2881 GQNVLNQMADMVN
+2881 GQNVLNQMSDMVN
-2894 ASKDIQRTIKGIV
+2894 TSKDIQRTIKDIV
-2907 EADSKGIKDVVKRGF
+2907 DADNKGLRNVVKRGF
-2922 IGKTNSILG
+2922 IGKTKSVLS

-3012 ANSSKARKVA
+3012 ANSKKARKVA

-3036 AALSADDDDDGIK
+3036 AALSSDDDDDGIP

-3073 YVKIPMAYGLNAM
+3073 YVKIPMAYGLNTM
-3086 FDFGRVTSNLIR
+3086 FDFGRVTSNIIR

-3109 EQAATQLLGSV
+3109 EQAATQLLSSV
-3120 EETVN
+3120 GEMVN
-3125 PFGGNSVLT
+3125 PFGGNSFLT

-3149 NEDFRNAPIYKELS
+3149 NEDFRDAPIYKELS

-3188 FINDTLGGGD
+3188 FINDTIGGGD

-3204 IAGMRVD
+3204 VAGMRVD

-3228 GTLANQTLDTITSN
+3228 GTLANQTLDTVTSN
-3242 APNAAMG
+3242 VPNAAMG

-3289 RSFRNAVEA
+3289 RSFRNAV
-3298 KDAQQ
+3298 DARDAEQ
-3303 VAVLRQRYPEII
+3303 VANLRERYPEII
-3315 RIMEPV
+3315 RIMEPIN
-3321 RKIDNAITQLRKKL
+3321 KIDNAITKLRKKL
-3335 KMAKQNPNLSRER
+3335 KLVKQNPNLSRDR

-3361 ELQQMA
+3361 ELQQRA
-3367 MQLMRAK
+3367 MQLMRGI

>member
-1 MGIITVNGPQTGTP
+1 MGIITVNGPQTGNP
-15 YAVKIAGEQPTPEE
+15 YAVKIAGQQPTPEE

-41 QYVQSVIEGYRGT
+41 QYAQSVIAGYRGA
-54 PTEQQAAPEAVP
+54 PMLQQQAPTT
-66 EPEAEDTTAI
+66 EPDVEPEDTTAL

-81 RGVESVQSLFG
+81 RGLESVQSLFG
-92 TSLEELGRG
+92 TSVEELGRG
-101 TGIAS
+101 TGIAG
-106 LESYGRG
+106 LESFGRG
-113 MEESA
+113 LEESA
-118 KAELERL
+118 QAELQRL
-125 AKTEGATTRQDVEG
+125 ATEEGVTTRQDVEG
-139 IGTGLSYV
+139 LGTGLSYV
-147 GEAAGEQA
+147 GEIAGEQA

-165 GTGAAI
+165 GAGALA
-171 GSFFGPIGTGVGAA
+171 GSALGPVGAGVGAVV
-185 IGGAAASFPLLFG
+185 GGAAASFPLLFG

-203 QEEQVAAGELDKVD
+203 QEEQVAAGELENVD
-217 INKALLAAGGQAA
+217 INKALVAAGGQAA
-230 IEGIAGKILAFM
+230 IEGIAGRILAFM
-242 PFKPGV
+242 PFRPGV

-257 TGAAGAATQVP
+257 TGVAGAATEVP

-305 GGLGAG
+305 GGIGTVAG
-311 AGVFRPNLA
+311 AVRPNLA
-320 EQELNDDFEEFTKS
+320 NQELDQDFDEFMRS
-334 NAGRLA
+334 NAGRLT
-340 NIDKHIDE
+340 NVDQHIDE
-348 DERDTSEILALPAP
+348 DERDTNAILALPAP
-362 EPAPVLDA
+362 EPEPILDA
-370 LPAPQPEEIF
+370 LPAPEPEAIF
-380 ADKDFG
+380 EGKDFG

-407 AQSMLKQMTGSP
+407 AQSRLREVTGTP
-419 VPMQRVRSIAELLAQ
+419 VPMQRVRSIAELLAER
-434 QGEIDKSTRAKKD
+434 GEIEKSTRAKKD
-447 KFTITPSSKAAAD
+447 KYTIAPANKAASE
-460 AIDALRRDTDTVLNK
+460 AIDTLRKDMEAVTRK
-475 VRRISSEL
+475 IRKISTEL
-483 PRLDLDLR
+483 PRLDLDRR
-491 YAAQTGR
+491 YAEQTGR

-509 VQRVIQSKLVQLD
+509 VERVIQSKLVQLD
-522 KLNERLEGNKQRL
+522 KLNERLEGNKQKL
-535 RTANVDYSVP
+535 RTVNVDYSVP
-545 VTEKVG
+545 LTEKVG
-551 IPASQVRMQD
+551 MPASQVRMQD
-561 LIEQHRLEQEAELQK
+561 LIEENRREQEAELQK
-576 VRAAANARAVADAV
+576 VRAAANARAVSDAI
-590 RGNRDNNI
+590 RGNRDKNVSI
-598 SVATREYTKRQA
+598 TTQEYTKRQGE
-610 QILENLRKR
+610 ILDKLRKR
-619 LDKIGL
+619 LDNIGL
-625 KNVQIEG
+625 KNVKIEG
-632 KKIIGSARDGFAE
+632 KKVIGSEQEGFAE
-645 GASYANPQ
+645 GASYATPA

-663 LYEPTLSDADY
+663 LYDPTLSDTDY
-674 ESRVA
+674 EARVA

-699 ELQLL
+699 ELKLL
-704 SKAARKTKYVK
+704 SRAARKTNYVK
-715 ADGSKT
+715 AADGKNIK
-721 VQRNYSYFDRAAR
+721 RNYTYFDRAAR

-740 VKKDKQGVLSSL
+740 TKKDKQGVLSAL
-752 EEEAI
+752 EEEAV

-764 VSGRLAKIGQSR
+764 VSGRLPKVGQSR
-776 SVFKR
+776 SVLKR

-787 SIVGAHVDNGFNS
+787 SIVGAHVDSGFNS
-800 VDSIFGNIAGGS
+800 VDSIFGNITGGS
-812 VAGRQQLARQ
+812 VAARQEMTRQ
-822 AQEALNTA
+822 AQEALDMA
-830 PEKTDV
+830 PRP
-836 TPAPVQSEQAIAQ
+836 TPQAAVDPRLQPQPINAPDIQATVQQAAPQAEAGATGASVQQPLAPLIPEAPQAAEQALP
-849 ATQPQAK
+849 PQVK
-856 QSRIPVTE
+856 RSRIPVTE
-864 EEYRPLQDIRMPIDP
+864 EEFRLPQDIRMPIDP
-879 ALPYDQVRAQIQRM
+879 TLPFDQVRAQIQRM
-893 TNQNM
+893 TNQNR
-898 PMVRRLIT
+898 PIVRRLIKD
-906 TVDQEFGTKSGDNV
+906 VDAEFGTKSGDNS

-938 KPWHNVSHIRDSYRF
+938 KPWHDVSHIRDSYRF

-1029 EEWRNKTQEELSAQ
+1029 EEWRNKTQEELAAQ
-1043 RNEYFDAIARSY
+1043 REEYFDAIARSY

-1102 SSGVRAETGLTTPS
+1102 SSGASAETGLTTPS

-1126 MNMTAREVPSSTR
+1126 MKMTAREVPSSTS
-1139 ANASSD
+1139 ANDSSD

-1156 GIPLERQPSFVRL
+1156 GMPLEQQPSFARL
-1169 RRSDAVPALAKFI
+1169 RRSNAVPALTDFI

-1224 LDYLEDNKDIARAIG
+1224 LDYLEDNRDIARAIG

-1260 LIVPTVED
+1260 LIVPTAEE

-1297 ELKES
+1297 GLQES
-1302 GAYSSDTAV
+1302 GAYSGDTAV
-1311 GYKGRLAEVGRRFAE
+1311 GYQRRLAEVGRRFAE

-1341 RTAPAV
+1341 R
-1347 TQAGEQ
+1347 
-1353 RKRQAGDG
+1353 
-1361 KRRYTAGT
+1361 
-1369 LAPLEGAPNVR
+1369 
-1380 GASGPDENLV
+1380 
-1390 AVAEKYAQDNG
+1390 
-1401 IDLKRQSEFVVVDEG
+1401 VD
-1416 RATRIAKAYEDM
+1416 
-1428 KHDPQNPVVKEA
+1428 Q
-1440 YQNLINQTKA
+1440 
-1450 QYDALVDAGYEFT
+1450 
-1463 FFDENTDP
+1463 
-1471 YDGNPWNAM
+1471 
-1480 RDLRTNKRMAVYGT
+1480 
-1494 YDGYGTEV
+1494 
-1502 IPQSELDE
+1502 
-1510 NPMLQD
+1510 
-1516 TGLVWKDQ
+1516 
-1524 NGVGRPVTANDLFR
+1524 
-1538 AVHDAF
+1538 
-1544 GHGLEGAGFRARG
+1544 
-1557 EENAWQAHVRLFTGS
+1557 
-1572 AVPAITSET
+1572 
-1581 RGQNSWLN
+1581 
-1589 YGPYG
+1589 
-1594 EANRNAKVEDTIFAE
+1594 
-1609 QKIGLMPAFTWQEGV
+1609 
-1624 AGDADALVEGE
+1624 
-1635 AAPLAK
+1635 
-1641 ERATPKKFSRLTIP
+1641 KFSRLTVP
-1655 LTQDQ
+1655 LTQEQ

-1670 QNTGKPLFNAKPG
+1670 PKTGKPLFNAKPG
-1683 SQTIVS
+1683 TQTIVG
-1689 FANKILGLRNTRSYD
+1689 FANKILGLRNARSYD
-1704 IVNSEQDRQDV
+1704 IINSEEDRQEV

-1728 SSRDALGWYDAT
+1728 SSSDALGWYDKT

-1752 PEVSKTLKNGE
+1752 PEVTPTLKNGE
-1763 PNPSYDPNAEVAL
+1763 RNPSYDPNAEIAL

-1793 SFASKQYDAWKASE
+1793 DFAAHQYDAWKTSK
-1807 DGKFPIEGKGK
+1807 DGKFPVEGKGK

-1830 NTLVDAGYTPLR
+1830 NTLVDQGYTPSD
-1842 INELLMMEVRRGD
+1842 INNLLMTEVRRGD
-1855 LNKMMANVLGLERVS
+1855 LNRMMADVLGLENVS
-1870 DLPKQLKADSK
+1870 ELPKQLQADSK
-1881 ELANEIVSVAYLLG
+1881 ELADEIVSVAYLLG

-1905 LRGNFNPITMDRWW
+1905 LRGNFDPITMDRWW

-1930 IKEVTTSQL
+1930 IKEVNPVTL
-1939 EKNADSIWKKL
+1939 EKNVDTIWQKL
-1950 EDNDLTDM
+1950 TSNDLTSM
-1958 DREILAA
+1958 DREILAT

-1973 RLRKSDIVDISPI
+1973 RLKKSDIVDIAPI
-1986 INEIYEKNYF
+1986 INQIYEKDYF
-1996 QAAYKKKI
+1996 LAAYKDKL
-2004 DELKAQGYEIKG
+2004 DELKAQGYEVLG
-2016 KEGENARR
+2016 KEGANARR
-2024 IAQNARPV
+2024 IAQAARPD

-2045 NLEAELQE
+2045 NLDIELQE
-2053 DPRSGSDRR
+2053 DPRSGRDRR
-2062 AMRDVTERARQIL
+2062 AMRDVTERAKQIL

-2081 DIDNADIQALMWY
+2081 DITNADIQALMWY

-2129 DADIEDTL
+2129 NADIEDTL
-2137 PDAERGRVRRV
+2137 PDSERGRVRRIASELSANE
-2148 AAELTADE
+2148 AA
-2156 KSDANVVQIGGP
+2156 DAKVVEIGGP

-2180 VEQRAIS
+2180 IEQRA
-2187 EDLTSEE
+2187 TSENLTPDE
-2194 LSDVR
+2194 LADVE
-2199 ETLSNIEE
+2199 ETLSAIEE
-2207 LGSTP
+2207 LGTTP

-2237 DYAYGFIK
+2237 DYAYGFIE
-2245 DGSRK
+2245 DGKRK
-2250 VPVILPEGEH
+2250 VPVILPEGAH

-2289 YKRVENAIYDLMRRW
+2289 YKRVENAIYDLLRRW
-2304 HNQDYKDGDSVIGY
+2304 QNQGYQDGDSVIGY
-2318 PSRDGFVLEW
+2318 PSRDGYVLEW

-2335 APPMQLVLEEKPL
+2335 SPPLQLVLEEKPL

-2355 VKTFYPVLEKAKRI
+2355 VKTFYPILEKAKRI
-2369 IDPHRGKKRAQMV
+2369 SDPHRGKKRAQMV

-2395 NAKTR
+2395 NAASQF
-2400 YVGPND
+2400 VGPSD
-2406 LAARAE
+2406 LANRAE
-2412 GIRYTKVQ
+2412 SIRYTKVQ
-2420 DVMAKVLGKLPFV
+2420 DTMAKVISKLPFV
-2433 SNEDAQAKTEAFMT
+2433 RNEDAHAKTTAFMT

-2457 KMYDALREKYGPG
+2457 QMYDKLRDKYGPG
-2470 VITQDMD
+2470 VITQDLD

-2498 TSFKPVLEMV
+2498 TSFKPVLEQV
-2508 ANTRVT
+2508 ANMKVT
-2514 DPENSTL
+2514 DQENGTL
-2521 EKISGYYR
+2521 EKISGYYK
-2529 DILQKYGNRSHAL
+2529 DMLEKYGNRSHAL

-2549 LHAEERNARM
+2549 QHAEERNARM

-2564 GEREDGSGMSNEEA
+2564 GEREAGSGMSDGEA
-2578 KRIKAFVA
+2578 KSIKAFVA
-2586 MLPNSKREALEQID
+2586 MLPASKRETLQQID
-2600 RRVQDMIK
+2600 SRVQDMIK
-2608 QTNQVYIDG
+2608 QTNQVYIEG
-2617 GLIPDYLMDEDIADD
+2617 GLIPDYMLNEDIDEDT
-2632 LRQKFKQYIAYVP
+2632 RQKFKQYNSYVP
-2645 LRGFADPEADLDTTN
+2645 LRGFSDPESDLDTTN
-2660 EVYLSSTQKYGASG
+2660 EMFLSSTQKYGASG
-2674 KPDMSALGRASYA
+2674 SPDMKALGRSSYA

-2711 QSLLKLL
+2711 QALLRLL
-2718 EDKNIDTDEFG
+2718 EREDIDTDEFG
-2729 KVLEQHPMKRVL
+2729 KVLQQHPMKRVL
-2741 VNGTIRYVPDRN
+2741 ANGTIRYVPDRN
-2753 FNQLDD
+2753 FNQLDE

-2771 LIAMNPAIAK
+2771 LLAMNPAIAK

-2800 QITRTYANLLTS
+2800 QITRAYANLLTS

-2832 AKQYGMKGSERQ
+2832 AQQYGMKGAEGK
-2844 IMKGVVPAFRSILNV
+2844 IMKGVVPAFRAILNV

-2881 GQNVLNQMADMVN
+2881 GQNVLNQMSDMIS

-2907 EADSKGIKDVVKRGF
+2907 EADEKGLKNVVKRGF
-2922 IGKTNSILG
+2922 VGPSKSILG

-2941 NSTRLSFFDAM
+2941 NSTRVSFFDAM
-2952 VTQLENEG
+2952 VTQLESEG

-2978 TNFTKGGEWKNG
+2978 TNFSKGGEWKNG

-3022 AGIVVL
+3022 SGIVVM

-3065 PDLNGDGT
+3065 PDLNGDGS
-3073 YVKIPMAYGLNAM
+3073 YIKIPMAYGLNTL

-3109 EQAATQLLGSV
+3109 EQAASQLLSV
-3120 EETVN
+3120 TEEMIN
-3125 PFGGNSVLT
+3125 PFGGNSFLT

-3174 YWSTTSPSAIWLSR
+3174 YWSTTSPSAIWMSK
-3188 FINDTLGGGD
+3188 FINDTIGGGD
-3198 DFIPGE
+3198 EFIPGTVM
-3204 IAGMRVD
+3204 GMRVD

-3216 LEHILGFMTGGV
+3216 IEHILGFMTGGV
-3228 GTLANQTLDTITSN
+3228 GTLARQTADTLTTN
-3242 APNAAMG
+3242 LPNAAMG
-3249 RWESDMIRTTPFIN
+3249 QWESDMIRSTPFVN

-3278 YELRDD
+3278 YEKRDD

-3298 KDAQQ
+3298 RDARQI
-3303 VAVLRQRYPEII
+3303 AALRERYPEII
-3315 RIMEPV
+3315 RIMEPI
-3321 RKIDNAITQLRKKL
+3321 RKIDNAITKIRTQLKL
-3335 KMAKQNPNLSRER
+3335 IKANPNLSRER
-3348 KLEIEDM
+3348 KLEIEDA
-3355 VDKRVL
+3355 VDKRVF
-3361 ELQQMA
+3361 ELQQRA
-3367 MQLMRAK
+3367 MQLMRGI

>member
-1 MGIITVNGPQTGTP
+1 
-15 YAVKIAGEQPTPEE
+15 
-29 QERINKYVADQE
+29 
-41 QYVQSVIEGYRGT
+41 
-54 PTEQQAAPEAVP
+54 
-66 EPEAEDTTAI
+66 
-76 GRGFR
+76 
-81 RGVESVQSLFG
+81 
-92 TSLEELGRG
+92 
-101 TGIAS
+101 
-106 LESYGRG
+106 
-113 MEESA
+113 
-118 KAELERL
+118 
-125 AKTEGATTRQDVEG
+125 
-139 IGTGLSYV
+139 
-147 GEAAGEQA
+147 
-155 PILGT
+155 
-160 TLAGT
+160 
-165 GTGAAI
+165 
-171 GSFFGPIGTGVGAA
+171 
-185 IGGAAASFPLLFG
+185 
-198 GNVQR
+198 
-203 QEEQVAAGELDKVD
+203 
-217 INKALLAAGGQAA
+217 
-230 IEGIAGKILAFM
+230 
-242 PFKPGV
+242 
-248 GNLFSRTVK
+248 
-257 TGAAGAATQVP
+257 
-268 TEITQQI
+268 
-275 IERAQAGLPI
+275 
-285 DSDDAIQEYIDA
+285 
-297 GVAAGILG
+297 
-305 GGLGAG
+305 
-311 AGVFRPNLA
+311 
-320 EQELNDDFEEFTKS
+320 
-334 NAGRLA
+334 
-340 NIDKHIDE
+340 
-348 DERDTSEILALPAP
+348 
-362 EPAPVLDA
+362 
-370 LPAPQPEEIF
+370 
-380 ADKDFG
+380 
-386 RNEYNTVL
+386 
-394 QQVQEDG
+394 
-401 ELNMPK
+401 
-407 AQSMLKQMTGSP
+407 
-419 VPMQRVRSIAELLAQ
+419 
-434 QGEIDKSTRAKKD
+434 
-447 KFTITPSSKAAAD
+447 
-460 AIDALRRDTDTVLNK
+460 
-475 VRRISSEL
+475 
-483 PRLDLDLR
+483 
-491 YAAQTGR
+491 
-498 DTYGKQRKAAE
+498 
-509 VQRVIQSKLVQLD
+509 
-522 KLNERLEGNKQRL
+522 
-535 RTANVDYSVP
+535 
-545 VTEKVG
+545 
-551 IPASQVRMQD
+551 
-561 LIEQHRLEQEAELQK
+561 
-576 VRAAANARAVADAV
+576 
-590 RGNRDNNI
+590 
-598 SVATREYTKRQA
+598 
-610 QILENLRKR
+610 
-619 LDKIGL
+619 
-625 KNVQIEG
+625 
-632 KKIIGSARDGFAE
+632 
-645 GASYANPQ
+645 
-653 GEQVIGLSMG
+653 
-663 LYEPTLSDADY
+663 
-674 ESRVA
+674 
-679 EVMNHEVVHA
+679 
-689 LRNLNVFTPK
+689 
-699 ELQLL
+699 
-704 SKAARKTKYVK
+704 
-715 ADGSKT
+715 
-721 VQRNYSYFDRAAR
+721 
-734 INPELS
+734 
-740 VKKDKQGVLSSL
+740 
-752 EEEAI
+752 
-757 AEMYRDY
+757 
-764 VSGRLAKIGQSR
+764 
-776 SVFKR
+776 
-781 IGDFFK
+781 
-787 SIVGAHVDNGFNS
+787 
-800 VDSIFGNIAGGS
+800 
-812 VAGRQQLARQ
+812 
-822 AQEALNTA
+822 
-830 PEKTDV
+830 
-836 TPAPVQSEQAIAQ
+836 
-849 ATQPQAK
+849 
-856 QSRIPVTE
+856 
-864 EEYRPLQDIRMPIDP
+864 
-879 ALPYDQVRAQIQRM
+879 
-893 TNQNM
+893 
-898 PMVRRLIT
+898 
-906 TVDQEFGTKSGDNV
+906 
-920 KDLSKVTQ
+920 
-928 KAQRPSILAA
+928 
-938 KPWHNVSHIRDSYRF
+938 
-953 KTVIDDFR
+953 
-961 KVPGIFNKLLDAGI
+961 
-975 SLVKIDTNKL
+975 
-985 FEPKEWGWR
+985 
-994 IIAFDL
+994 
-1000 RMPNGQLVEWYLPLK
+1000 
-1015 ELEIEKKQRGHLIF
+1015 
-1029 EEWRNKTQEELSAQ
+1029 
-1043 RNEYFDAIARSY
+1043 
-1055 RGYDNAFKAALE
+1055 
-1067 RMGLTPQEAEASWRS
+1067 
-1082 AESSIS
+1082 
-1088 EAARN
+1088 
-1093 ARKSSGVGI
+1093 
-1102 SSGVRAETGLTTPS
+1102 
-1116 AVRTALEPSD
+1116 
-1126 MNMTAREVPSSTR
+1126 
-1139 ANASSD
+1139 
-1145 IGVTPSDIDVT
+1145 
-1156 GIPLERQPSFVRL
+1156 
-1169 RRSDAVPALAKFI
+1169 
-1182 RSNPDGFTINSETY
+1182 
-1196 EPVSGGFVVAPLKE
+1196 VSGGFVVAPLKE

-1224 LDYLEDNKDIARAIG
+1224 IDYLEDNKDIARAIG
-1239 QPVYLGGWFD
+1239 KPVYLGGWFD
-1249 SESNQ
+1249 KDSNQ

-1260 LIVPTVED
+1260 LIVPTVEE

-1297 ELKES
+1297 GLQQS

-1341 RTAPAV
+1341 R
-1347 TQAGEQ
+1347 
-1353 RKRQAGDG
+1353 
-1361 KRRYTAGT
+1361 
-1369 LAPLEGAPNVR
+1369 
-1380 GASGPDENLV
+1380 
-1390 AVAEKYAQDNG
+1390 
-1401 IDLKRQSEFVVVDEG
+1401 VD
-1416 RATRIAKAYEDM
+1416 
-1428 KHDPQNPVVKEA
+1428 Q
-1440 YQNLINQTKA
+1440 
-1450 QYDALVDAGYEFT
+1450 
-1463 FFDENTDP
+1463 
-1471 YDGNPWNAM
+1471 
-1480 RDLRTNKRMAVYGT
+1480 
-1494 YDGYGTEV
+1494 
-1502 IPQSELDE
+1502 
-1510 NPMLQD
+1510 
-1516 TGLVWKDQ
+1516 
-1524 NGVGRPVTANDLFR
+1524 
-1538 AVHDAF
+1538 
-1544 GHGLEGAGFRARG
+1544 
-1557 EENAWQAHVRLFTGS
+1557 
-1572 AVPAITSET
+1572 
-1581 RGQNSWLN
+1581 
-1589 YGPYG
+1589 
-1594 EANRNAKVEDTIFAE
+1594 
-1609 QKIGLMPAFTWQEGV
+1609 
-1624 AGDADALVEGE
+1624 
-1635 AAPLAK
+1635 
-1641 ERATPKKFSRLTIP
+1641 KFSRLTVP
-1655 LTQDQ
+1655 LTQEQ

-1670 QNTGKPLFNAKPG
+1670 PTTGKPRFNAKPG

-1689 FANKILGLRNTRSYD
+1689 FANKVLGLRNTRSYD

-1740 LKLAKQVLSKVY
+1740 LRLAKQVLSKVY

-1763 PNPSYDPNAEVAL
+1763 PNPAYDPNAEVAL

-1807 DGKFPIEGKGK
+1807 DGKFPVEGKGK

-1830 NTLVDAGYTPLR
+1830 NTLVDLGYTPLR
-1842 INELLMMEVRRGD
+1842 INELLMTEVRRGD
-1855 LNKMMANVLGLERVS
+1855 LNRMMTNVLGLERVS
-1870 DLPKQLKADSK
+1870 DLPKQLQADSK
-1881 ELANEIVSVAYLLG
+1881 ELANEMVSVAYLLG

-1939 EKNADSIWKKL
+1939 AKNAESIWKKL
-1950 EDNDLTDM
+1950 ENNELTDM
-1958 DREILAA
+1958 DREILAT

-1973 RLRKSDIVDISPI
+1973 RLRQSDIVDIAPI

-2004 DELKAQGYEIKG
+2004 DELTAQGYEVKG
-2016 KEGENARR
+2016 KEGENARK
-2024 IAQNARPV
+2024 IAQKVRPT
-2032 RTPFLKNIGTYVK
+2032 RTPLLKNIGTYVK

-2075 KVTTGT
+2075 KLTTGT

-2129 DADIEDTL
+2129 DADIQDTL
-2137 PDAERGRVRRV
+2137 PDAERGRVRSV

-2187 EDLTSEE
+2187 EDLTPSEIA
-2194 LSDVR
+2194 DVR
-2199 ETLSNIEE
+2199 ETLSNIED

-2237 DYAYGFIK
+2237 DYAYGFIQ
-2245 DGSRK
+2245 DGKRK
-2250 VPVILPEGEH
+2250 IPVILPEGEH

-2355 VKTFYPVLEKAKRI
+2355 VKTFYPILEKAKRI
-2369 IDPHRGKKRAQMV
+2369 IDPQRGKKRAQMV
-2382 RAYSRIPVYSRTP
+2382 RAYSRMPVYSRTP

-2400 YVGPND
+2400 YIGPDD

-2420 DVMAKVLGKLPFV
+2420 DTMAKALGKLPFV

-2457 KMYDALREKYGPG
+2457 KMYDKLREKYGPG

-2486 GVSGPKKEKFDR
+2486 GVAGPKKEKFDR

-2514 DPENSTL
+2514 DPENGTL

-2586 MLPNSKREALEQID
+2586 MLPASKRDALEQID

-2608 QTNQVYIDG
+2608 QTNEVYIDG
-2617 GLIPDYLMDEDIADD
+2617 GLIPDYLANEDIADD
-2632 LRQKFKQYIAYVP
+2632 LKQKFKQYIAYVP
-2645 LRGFADPEADLDTTN
+2645 LRGFADPESDLDTTN

-2674 KPDMSALGRASYA
+2674 KPDLSALGRASYA

-2711 QSLLKLL
+2711 QALLKLL

-2729 KVLEQHPMKRVL
+2729 RVLEQHPMKRVL

-2800 QITRTYANLLTS
+2800 HITRTYANLLTT

-2832 AKQYGMKGSERQ
+2832 AQQYGMKGAEGQ

-2907 EADSKGIKDVVKRGF
+2907 EADNKGIKDVVKRGF

-2952 VTQLENEG
+2952 ATQLENDG
-2960 VPQKEALKRAAF
+2960 VPQKEALRRAAF
-2972 AARNLT
+2972 AARSLT

-3022 AGIVVL
+3022 AGIVVF
-3028 GFLLDQLN
+3028 GFLMDQLN
-3036 AALSADDDDDGIK
+3036 AALSADDDDDGIP

-3073 YVKIPMAYGLNAM
+3073 YIKIPMAYGLNTM

-3120 EETVN
+3120 EEMVN

-3211 IQPDV
+3211 IQPDII
-3216 LEHILGFMTGGV
+3216 EHVLGFMTGGV
-3228 GTLANQTLDTITSN
+3228 GTLANQALDTATSN
-3242 APNAAMG
+3242 IPNAAMG

-3289 RSFRNAVEA
+3289 RSFRNAV
-3298 KDAQQ
+3298 DARDAEQ
-3303 VAVLRQRYPEII
+3303 VSKLRQRYPGII

-3321 RKIDNAITQLRKKL
+3321 NKIDNAITKLRKKL
-3335 KMAKQNPNLSRER
+3335 KLVKQNPNLSRDR

-3361 ELQQMA
+3361 ELQQRA
-3367 MQLMRAK
+3367 MQLMRGI

>member
-15 YAVKIAGEQPTPEE
+15 YSVKISGDQPTPAE

-41 QYVQSVIEGYRGT
+41 QYTQSVIQGYRGT
-54 PTEQQAAPEAVP
+54 PTVQQSAPEAVP
-66 EPEAEDTTAI
+66 EPEPEDTTAI

-106 LESYGRG
+106 LEGYGRG
-113 MEESA
+113 LEESSQ
-118 KAELERL
+118 AELERL
-125 AKTEGATTRQDVEG
+125 AKTEGATTRRDVEG
-139 IGTGLSYV
+139 IDTGLSYV
-147 GEAAGEQA
+147 GEVAGEQA
-155 PILGT
+155 PILGA
-160 TLAGT
+160 TLSGTAAG
-165 GTGAAI
+165 ALA
-171 GSFFGPIGTGVGAA
+171 GSFFGPVGTGVGAV

-203 QEEQVAAGELDKVD
+203 QEEQVAAGELEKVD
-217 INKALLAAGGQAA
+217 INKALISAGGQAA

-242 PFKPGV
+242 PFKPGA
-248 GNLFSRTVK
+248 GNLFARTVK
-257 TGAAGAATQVP
+257 TGAAGAATEVP

-311 AGVFRPNLA
+311 AGAFRPNLA
-320 EQELNDDFEEFTKS
+320 NQELDQDMDEFTKS

-340 NIDKHIDE
+340 NIDQHIDQ
-348 DERDTSEILALPAP
+348 DEKDTNEILALPAP
-362 EPAPVLDA
+362 EPGPTLEA

-407 AQSMLKQMTGSP
+407 AQSMLKQMTGAA

-447 KFTITPSSKAAAD
+447 KFTITPSSAAASD
-460 AIDALRRDTDTVLNK
+460 AIDALRRDNDAVLNK
-475 VRRISSEL
+475 ARRISAEL
-483 PRLDLDLR
+483 PRLELDRR
-491 YAAQTGR
+491 YAEQTGR
-498 DTYGKQRKAAE
+498 DTYGKNRKAAE
-509 VQRVIQSKLVQLD
+509 VERVIQSKLAQLN
-522 KLNERLEGNKQRL
+522 KLNERLDGNKQRL

-551 IPASQVRMQD
+551 MPASQVRMQD
-561 LIEQHRLEQEAELQK
+561 LIEQHRIEQEAELQK

-598 SVATREYTKRQA
+598 SVTTREYTKRQA
-610 QILENLRKR
+610 QILENLRTR
-619 LDKIGL
+619 LNKLGL
-625 KNVQIEG
+625 KNVQLEG
-632 KKIIGSARDGFAE
+632 KKIIGSAQEGFAE
-645 GASYANPQ
+645 GASYASPQ

-663 LYEPTLSDADY
+663 LYDPALSDADY

-679 EVMNHEVVHA
+679 EVMYHEVIHA
-689 LRNLNVFTPK
+689 LRNLSVFTPK

-704 SKAARKTKYVK
+704 SKAARKTNYVK
-715 ADGSKT
+715 ADGGKNIK
-721 VQRNYSYFDRAAR
+721 RNYSYFDRAAR

-740 VKKDKQGVLSSL
+740 VKKDKQGVLSAL
-752 EEEAI
+752 EEEAV

-764 VSGRLAKIGQSR
+764 VAGRLTKVGQSR
-776 SVFKR
+776 AIFKR
-781 IGDFFK
+781 ISDFFR

-800 VDSIFGNIAGGS
+800 VDSIFGNITSGS
-812 VAGRQQLARQ
+812 LAGRQQLARQ
-822 AQEALNTA
+822 AQDALNTA
-830 PEKTDV
+830 PERTDV
-836 TPAPVQSEQAIAQ
+836 TPAPVQSEQAAVQ
-849 ATQPQAK
+849 AGLPQAK

-864 EEYRPLQDIRMPIDP
+864 EEYRTLQDIRMPIDP
-879 ALPYDQVRAQIQRM
+879 NLPYDQVRAQIQRM
-893 TNQNM
+893 TTQNM

-906 TVDQEFGTKSGDNV
+906 SVDQEFGTRSGDNV

-953 KTVIDDFR
+953 KTVVDDFR

-985 FEPKEWGWR
+985 FKPKEWGWR

-1029 EEWRNKTQEELSAQ
+1029 EEWRNKTAEELSAQ

-1055 RGYDNAFKAALE
+1055 RGYENAFNAALE
-1067 RMGLTPQEAEASWRS
+1067 RMGMTPQEAEASWSS

-1102 SSGVRAETGLTTPS
+1102 SSGVSATTGLTTPS
-1116 AVRTALEPSD
+1116 TVRTAVEPSD
-1126 MNMTAREVPSSTR
+1126 LNMTAREVPSSTR

-1145 IGVTPSDIDVT
+1145 IGVTPSDINVT
-1156 GIPLERQPSFVRL
+1156 GIPLDQQPSFARL
-1169 RRSDAVPALAKFI
+1169 RRSAAVPALSEFI

-1224 LDYLEDNKDIARAIG
+1224 IDYLEDNKDIARAIG
-1239 QPVYLGGWFD
+1239 KPVYLGGWFD
-1249 SESNQ
+1249 KDSNQ

-1260 LIVPTVED
+1260 LIVPTVEE

-1297 ELKES
+1297 QLQQS
-1302 GAYSSDTAV
+1302 GAYSSDAAV
-1311 GYKGRLAEVGRRFAE
+1311 GYKGRLAEVGRRFTE

-1341 RTAPAV
+1341 R
-1347 TQAGEQ
+1347 
-1353 RKRQAGDG
+1353 
-1361 KRRYTAGT
+1361 
-1369 LAPLEGAPNVR
+1369 
-1380 GASGPDENLV
+1380 
-1390 AVAEKYAQDNG
+1390 
-1401 IDLKRQSEFVVVDEG
+1401 VD
-1416 RATRIAKAYEDM
+1416 
-1428 KHDPQNPVVKEA
+1428 Q
-1440 YQNLINQTKA
+1440 
-1450 QYDALVDAGYEFT
+1450 
-1463 FFDENTDP
+1463 
-1471 YDGNPWNAM
+1471 
-1480 RDLRTNKRMAVYGT
+1480 
-1494 YDGYGTEV
+1494 
-1502 IPQSELDE
+1502 
-1510 NPMLQD
+1510 
-1516 TGLVWKDQ
+1516 
-1524 NGVGRPVTANDLFR
+1524 
-1538 AVHDAF
+1538 
-1544 GHGLEGAGFRARG
+1544 
-1557 EENAWQAHVRLFTGS
+1557 
-1572 AVPAITSET
+1572 
-1581 RGQNSWLN
+1581 
-1589 YGPYG
+1589 
-1594 EANRNAKVEDTIFAE
+1594 
-1609 QKIGLMPAFTWQEGV
+1609 
-1624 AGDADALVEGE
+1624 
-1635 AAPLAK
+1635 
-1641 ERATPKKFSRLTIP
+1641 KFSRLTVP
-1655 LTQDQ
+1655 LTQEQ

-1670 QNTGKPLFNAKPG
+1670 PTTGKPRFNAKPG

-1689 FANKILGLRNTRSYD
+1689 FANKVLGLRNTRSYD

-1740 LKLAKQVLSKVY
+1740 LRLAKQVLSKVY

-1763 PNPSYDPNAEVAL
+1763 PNPAYDPNAEVAL

-1807 DGKFPIEGKGK
+1807 DGKFPVEGKGK

-1830 NTLVDAGYTPLR
+1830 NTLVDLGYTPLR
-1842 INELLMMEVRRGD
+1842 INELLMTEVRRGD
-1855 LNKMMANVLGLERVS
+1855 LNRMMTNVLGLERVS
-1870 DLPKQLKADSK
+1870 DLPKQLQADSK
-1881 ELANEIVSVAYLLG
+1881 ELANEMVSVAYLLG

-1939 EKNADSIWKKL
+1939 AKNAESIWKKL
-1950 EDNDLTDM
+1950 ENNELTDM
-1958 DREILAA
+1958 DREILAT

-1973 RLRKSDIVDISPI
+1973 RLRQSDIVDIAPI

-2004 DELKAQGYEIKG
+2004 DELTAQGYEVKG
-2016 KEGENARR
+2016 KEGENARK
-2024 IAQNARPV
+2024 IAQKVRPT

-2075 KVTTGT
+2075 KLTTGT

-2129 DADIEDTL
+2129 DADIQDTL
-2137 PDAERGRVRRV
+2137 PDAERGRVRSV

-2187 EDLTSEE
+2187 EDLTTEE
-2194 LSDVR
+2194 LADVR
-2199 ETLSNIEE
+2199 ETLSNIED

-2237 DYAYGFIK
+2237 DYAYGFIR
-2245 DGSRK
+2245 DGGRK

-2289 YKRVENAIYDLMRRW
+2289 YKRIENAIYDLMRRW

-2355 VKTFYPVLEKAKRI
+2355 VKTFYPTLDKAKRLA
-2369 IDPHRGKKRAQMV
+2369 DPQRGKKRAQMV

-2395 NAKTR
+2395 NTKTR
-2400 YVGPND
+2400 YIGPDD

-2412 GIRYTKVQ
+2412 GLRYTRVQ
-2420 DVMAKVLGKLPFV
+2420 DTMAKVLGKLPFV

-2457 KMYDALREKYGPG
+2457 KMYDKLREKYGPG

-2477 AYFQETLMH
+2477 AYFQETLLH
-2486 GVSGPKKEKFDR
+2486 GVTGPKKEKFDR
-2498 TSFKPVLEMV
+2498 TSFNPTLRMV

-2521 EKISGYYR
+2521 EKISGYYK

-2564 GEREDGSGMSNEEA
+2564 GEREDGSGMSNDEA

-2586 MLPNSKREALEQID
+2586 LLPASKRDALEQID
-2600 RRVQDMIK
+2600 RRVQEMIK
-2608 QTNQVYIDG
+2608 QTNEVYIDG
-2617 GLIPDYLMDEDIADD
+2617 GLIPDYLANEDIADD
-2632 LRQKFKQYIAYVP
+2632 TKQKFKQYIAYVP
-2645 LRGFADPEADLDTTN
+2645 LRGFADPESDLDTTN

-2674 KPDMSALGRASYA
+2674 KPDMSALGRSSYA

-2711 QSLLKLL
+2711 QSLLRLL
-2718 EDKNIDTDEFG
+2718 QDKNIDTAEFG
-2729 KVLEQHPMKRVL
+2729 KVLEQHPMKRVM

-2753 FNQLDD
+2753 FNELDE
-2759 PILSVRRDGKEF
+2759 PILSVRKDGKEF

-2781 AMKGSLSPKQSNVA
+2781 AMKGSLSPKQSNA
-2795 VRFAH
+2795 AIRFAH
-2800 QITRTYANLLTS
+2800 HITGTYASLLTT

-2832 AKQYGMKGSERQ
+2832 AQQYGMKGAEGQ
-2844 IMKGVVPAFRSILNV
+2844 IMKGVIPAFRAVLNV

-2881 GQNVLNQMADMVN
+2881 GQNVLNQMSDMVN
-2894 ASKDIQRTIKGIV
+2894 TSKDIQRTIKDIV
-2907 EADSKGIKDVVKRGF
+2907 DADNKGLRDVVKRGF
-2922 IGKTNSILG
+2922 IGKTKSVLS

-3012 ANSSKARKVA
+3012 ANSKKARKVA

-3036 AALSADDDDDGIK
+3036 AALSSDDDDDGIP

-3073 YVKIPMAYGLNAM
+3073 YVKIPMAYGLNTM
-3086 FDFGRVTSNLIR
+3086 FDFGRVTSNIIR

-3109 EQAATQLLGSV
+3109 EQAATQLLSSV
-3120 EETVN
+3120 GEMVN
-3125 PFGGNSVLT
+3125 PFGGNSFLT

-3188 FINDTLGGGD
+3188 FINDTIGGGD

-3204 IAGMRVD
+3204 VAGMRVD
-3211 IQPDV
+3211 LQPDV
-3216 LEHILGFMTGGV
+3216 FEHILGFMTGGV
-3228 GTLANQTLDTITSN
+3228 GTLANQTLDTVTSN

-3289 RSFRNAVEA
+3289 RSFRNAV
-3298 KDAQQ
+3298 DARDAEQ
-3303 VAVLRQRYPEII
+3303 VANLRGRYPEII
-3315 RIMEPV
+3315 RIMEPIN
-3321 RKIDNAITQLRKKL
+3321 KIDNAITKMRKKL
-3335 KMAKQNPNLSRER
+3335 KLVKQNPNLSRDR

-3361 ELQQMA
+3361 ELQQRA
-3367 MQLMRAK
+3367 MQLMRGI